1 MTSAFRYPWVAIG
14 ATAIAVMT
22 AGFFQ
27 SAHAAGTSV
36 ESSQSVAT
44 VDSSQSATASGMAI
58 DQAATDANRQA
69 MTACKKLPPSERG
82 TCADEAGYGAPAIH
96 RSLSPAQQTA
106 IDREDARYERAM
118 AACSRL
124 PLSERTTCASR
135 AGDDSTLAPMK

>member
-44 VDSSQSATASGMAI
+44 VDSSQSATAGAV
-58 DQAATDANRQA
+58 
-69 MTACKKLPPSERG
+69 LPH
-82 TCADEAGYGAPAIH
+82 AGFGDH
-96 RSLSPAQQTA
+96 TLTG
-106 IDREDARYERAM
+106 
-118 AACSRL
+118 L
-124 PLSERTTCASR
+124 P
-135 AGDDSTLAPMK
+135 